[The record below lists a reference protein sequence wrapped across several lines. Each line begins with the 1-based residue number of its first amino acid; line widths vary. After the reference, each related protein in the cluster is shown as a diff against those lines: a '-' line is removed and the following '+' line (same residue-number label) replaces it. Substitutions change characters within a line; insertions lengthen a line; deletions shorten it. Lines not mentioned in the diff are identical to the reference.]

1 MDIMKDDNTNI
12 VVMALGVL
20 ISILSAMIISQLMIK
35 DSLSKY
41 EHLEDRVIKLED
53 SLRVQHNYY
62 QFTIEKDT
70 IINKT
75 IKIQC
80 VK

>member
-1 MDIMKDDNTNI
+1 MKENTDVAIML
-12 VVMALGVL
+12 LGV
-20 ISILSAMIISQLMIK
+20 IASIIAAIIIAQLVIK
-35 DSLSKY
+35 DLVSDYST
-41 EHLEDRVIKLED
+41 LEQRVVKLED
-53 SLRVQHNYY
+53 SLRIQHNYY

-70 IINKT
+70 VINQT

>member
-1 MDIMKDDNTNI
+1 MKENQD
-12 VVMALGVL
+12 LLLVL
-20 ISILSAMIISQLMIK
+20 VGIIISIIAAIVISQLLIK
-35 DSLSKY
+35 DLISDYS
-41 EHLEDRVIKLED
+41 ELEQRVIKLED

-80 VK
+80 IK

>member
-1 MDIMKDDNTNI
+1 MKENQDLLI
-12 VVMALGVL
+12 VL
-20 ISILSAMIISQLMIK
+20 IGVIISIIAAIVISQLLIK
-35 DSLSKY
+35 DLISDYS
-41 EHLEDRVIKLED
+41 ELEQRVIKLED

-75 IKIQC
+75 IIYIKLNT
-80 VK
+80 VV

>member
-12 VVMALGVL
+12 VVTALGVL
-20 ISILSAMIISQLMIK
+20 IAILSAMIISQLMIK
-35 DSLSKY
+35 DLFSEY
-41 EHLEDRVIKLED
+41 EHLEDRIIKLED

-70 IINKT
+70 VINQT
-75 IKIQC
+75 IKIHC
-80 VK
+80 IT

>member
-1 MDIMKDDNTNI
+1 MKENQDIIII
-12 VVMALGVL
+12 VLGV
-20 ISILSAMIISQLMIK
+20 ILSIIAAIVISQLVIK
-35 DSLSKY
+35 DLISDYS
-41 EHLEDRVIKLED
+41 ELEQRIIKLED

-70 IINKT
+70 VINQT

>member
-1 MDIMKDDNTNI
+1 MKENQDIIII
-12 VVMALGVL
+12 VLGV
-20 ISILSAMIISQLMIK
+20 ILSIIAAIVISQLLIK
-35 DSLSKY
+35 DLISDYS
-41 EHLEDRVIKLED
+41 ELEQRVIKLED
-53 SLRVQHNYY
+53 SLRIQHNYY

-80 VK
+80 GK

>member
-1 MDIMKDDNTNI
+1 MKENQDIVII
-12 VVMALGVL
+12 VLGIIVSIISAIVISQIVISDL
-20 ISILSAMIISQLMIK
+20 ISDYS
-35 DSLSKY
+35 
-41 EHLEDRVIKLED
+41 ELEQRVIKLED

-70 IINKT
+70 VINQT
-75 IKIQC
+75 IKIHC

>member
-1 MDIMKDDNTNI
+1 MKENQDIAIILIGVITSIIAAIIIAQLVVKDLVSEYST
-12 VVMALGVL
+12 
-20 ISILSAMIISQLMIK
+20 
-35 DSLSKY
+35 
-41 EHLEDRVIKLED
+41 LEQRVIKLED

-70 IINKT
+70 IVNQT

>member
-1 MDIMKDDNTNI
+1 MKENQDLLI
-12 VVMALGVL
+12 VLVGII
-20 ISILSAMIISQLMIK
+20 ISIIAAIVISQLVIN
-35 DSLSKY
+35 DLISDYS
-41 EHLEDRVIKLED
+41 ELEQRVIKLED

-70 IINKT
+70 IINQT

>member
-1 MDIMKDDNTNI
+1 MKENQDIIII
-12 VVMALGVL
+12 VLGII
-20 ISILSAMIISQLMIK
+20 ISIIAAIIISQLVIS
-35 DSLSKY
+35 DLISDYS
-41 EHLEDRVIKLED
+41 ELEQRVIKLED

>member
-1 MDIMKDDNTNI
+1 MKENQDLLI
-12 VVMALGVL
+12 VSVGII
-20 ISILSAMIISQLMIK
+20 ISIIAAIVISQLLIK
-35 DSLSKY
+35 DLISDYS
-41 EHLEDRVIKLED
+41 ELEQRVIKLED

>member
-1 MDIMKDDNTNI
+1 MKENQDLLI
-12 VVMALGVL
+12 VLVGII
-20 ISILSAMIISQLMIK
+20 ISIIAAIVISQLLIK
-35 DSLSKY
+35 DLISDYS
-41 EHLEDRVIKLED
+41 ELEQRVIKLED

>member
-1 MDIMKDDNTNI
+1 MKENQDIAIILIGVITSIIAAIIIAQLVVKDLVSDYST
-12 VVMALGVL
+12 
-20 ISILSAMIISQLMIK
+20 
-35 DSLSKY
+35 
-41 EHLEDRVIKLED
+41 LEQRIIKLED

>member
-1 MDIMKDDNTNI
+1 MKENQDIAIILIGVITSIIAAIIIAQLVVKDLVSDYST
-12 VVMALGVL
+12 
-20 ISILSAMIISQLMIK
+20 
-35 DSLSKY
+35 
-41 EHLEDRVIKLED
+41 LEQRIIKLED

-70 IINKT
+70 IVNQT

>member
-1 MDIMKDDNTNI
+1 MKENQDLLI
-12 VVMALGVL
+12 VL
-20 ISILSAMIISQLMIK
+20 IGVIISIITAIVISQLLIK
-35 DSLSKY
+35 DLISDYS
-41 EHLEDRVIKLED
+41 ELEQRVIKLED

-75 IKIQC
+75 IKIQY
-80 VK
+80 

>member
-1 MDIMKDDNTNI
+1 MKENQDIAI
-12 VVMALGVL
+12 IILGVIASIIAAIIIAQLVVKDL
-20 ISILSAMIISQLMIK
+20 ISDYST
-35 DSLSKY
+35 
-41 EHLEDRVIKLED
+41 LEQRVIQLED
-53 SLRVQHNYY
+53 SLRIQHNYY

-70 IINKT
+70 VINQT

>member
-1 MDIMKDDNTNI
+1 MKENQDLLIVLVGIIMSIIAAI
-12 VVMALGVL
+12 V
-20 ISILSAMIISQLMIK
+20 ISQLVIK
-35 DSLSKY
+35 DLISDYS
-41 EHLEDRVIKLED
+41 ELEQRVIKLED

>member
-1 MDIMKDDNTNI
+1 MKENQDIIII
-12 VVMALGVL
+12 VLGVIMSI
-20 ISILSAMIISQLMIK
+20 ISAIVISQLVIK
-35 DSLSKY
+35 DLISDYS
-41 EHLEDRVIKLED
+41 ELEQRIIKLED

>member
-1 MDIMKDDNTNI
+1 MKEETQNI
-12 VVMALGVL
+12 LITSIGVVL
-20 ISILSAMIISQLMIK
+20 AMIIAIVISQLSIK
-35 DSLSKY
+35 EITTKQVQ
-41 EHLEDRVIKLED
+41 LEQQLKFLKD

-70 IINKT
+70 VINQT
-75 IKIQC
+75 IKIHC

>member
-1 MDIMKDDNTNI
+1 MKENQDVAIM
-12 VVMALGVL
+12 MLGV
-20 ISILSAMIISQLMIK
+20 IASIIAAIIIAQLVVK
-35 DSLSKY
+35 DLVSEYST
-41 EHLEDRVIKLED
+41 LEQRVIKLED
-53 SLRVQHNYY
+53 SLKVQHNYY

-70 IINKT
+70 IINQT

>member
-1 MDIMKDDNTNI
+1 MKENQDLIII
-12 VVMALGVL
+12 VLGVI
-20 ISILSAMIISQLMIK
+20 ISIIAAIVISQLVIK
-35 DSLSKY
+35 DLISDYS
-41 EHLEDRVIKLED
+41 ELEQRVIKLED
-53 SLRVQHNYY
+53 SLRIQHNYY

>member
-1 MDIMKDDNTNI
+1 MKENQDLLI
-12 VVMALGVL
+12 VLVGII
-20 ISILSAMIISQLMIK
+20 ISIIAAIVISQLLIK
-35 DSLSKY
+35 DLISDYS
-41 EHLEDRVIKLED
+41 ELEQRVIKLED

-70 IINKT
+70 VINKT

>member
-1 MDIMKDDNTNI
+1 MKENQDIIII
-12 VVMALGVL
+12 VLGV
-20 ISILSAMIISQLMIK
+20 IMSIIAAIVISQLLIK
-35 DSLSKY
+35 DLISDYS
-41 EHLEDRVIKLED
+41 ELEQRVIKLED
-53 SLRVQHNYY
+53 SLRVQYNYY